1 MRIDLYSTLLSKMA
15 HGGLRKGAGRK
26 PSAYPSKPVNWR
38 VSEYAQD
45 WLKTQAKIQGVSIGR
60 IIDELI
66 ASFEEGAREA

>member
-1 MRIDLYSTLLSKMA
+1 M
-15 HGGLRKGAGRK
+15 GAGRK
-26 PSAYPSKPVNWR
+26 PSDYPSKPVNWR

-66 ASFEEGAREA
+66 VSFEEGSKEA